1 MPKFMI
7 LMQENDHAWSRL
19 APEEQQR
26 LLEKYYAWAREL
38 KEKDFMRGG
47 DALSDGG
54 RELRVVGGDVVD
66 APYTETKEVVTGYFL
81 IEAPDLE
88 AAAQIARGC
97 PALGHGETVLVRRT
111 GHHSED

>member
-1 MPKFMI
+1 MPKFMV
-7 LMQENDHAWSRL
+7 LMRENDHAWSRL

-26 LLEKYYAWAREL
+26 LLEKYYAWVRGL
-38 KEKDFMRGG
+38 KEKDLMRGG

-54 RELRVVGGDVVD
+54 RELCMVDGEIVD
-66 APYTETKEVVTGYFL
+66 APYAETKEVVTGYFL

-88 AAAQIARGC
+88 TAAEIAGGC

-111 GHHSED
+111 GHHSAD